1 MPKPQYYYKS
11 AGMPDGSRKV
21 TFFRPVNPLVPAAAG
36 GAGDTSLGIYLLETS
51 SPNSPSKMIQRQG
64 IAGEDLD
71 FALVQ
76 QRKTMSATAQLA
88 TAATP
93 TLQNGDYFE
102 DSFDVTTAGAATA
115 NERYVVNH
123 AERTESAGEA
133 RKQPLTMNI
142 DWDNSARWA

>member
-1 MPKPQYYYKS
+1 MPKSQYYYKS

-21 TFFRPVNPLVPAAAG
+21 TFFRPVTPTAPAAAG
-36 GAGDTSLGIYLLETS
+36 GAGDTNLGVYLLESS
-51 SPNSPSKMIQRQG
+51 SPKSPSKMIQRMG
-64 IAGEDLD
+64 TAGEDTD

-102 DSFDVTTAGAATA
+102 DSFDVTTAGAPTA
-115 NERYVVNH
+115 NERYVVTD
-123 AERTESAGEA
+123 AEQTEVAGEA
-133 RKQPLTMNI
+133 RKQPITLVI

>member
-21 TFFRPVNPLVPAAAG
+21 TFFRPANPLAPAAPGG
-36 GAGDTSLGIYLLETS
+36 GADTNLGIYLLEAC
-51 SPNSPSKMIQRQG
+51 SPKAPSKIIQRMG
-64 IAGEDLD
+64 TAGEDTD

-76 QRKTMSATAQLA
+76 QRKTMSAPAQLA

-102 DSFDVTTAGAATA
+102 DSFDVTTGNAATA
-115 NERYVVNH
+115 NERYVVNDC
-123 AERTESAGEA
+123 ENVEVAGDA
-133 RKQPLTMNI
+133 RKQQLTLML